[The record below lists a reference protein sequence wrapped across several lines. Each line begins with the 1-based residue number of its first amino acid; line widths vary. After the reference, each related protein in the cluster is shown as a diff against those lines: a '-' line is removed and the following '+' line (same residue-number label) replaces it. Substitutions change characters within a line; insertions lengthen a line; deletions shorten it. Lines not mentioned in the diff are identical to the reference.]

1 MAASGGATMILLDLR
16 EPVSACSHGAAM
28 MLAVPLTWVFWR
40 HCRRGPGADQGLC
53 SRENNGASPYE
64 QGKHIALLIFGLSLI
79 FCYGA
84 SALYHSVLDSGD
96 RLNRFRRLDH
106 VGIYV
111 LIAGTYTPGV
121 WALFRSGWRQG
132 TLASVWG
139 FAILCAGRVWI
150 GGVLPPW
157 VSTIIYLTMGWGVLF
172 CYRELARNLSHR
184 TLLPLPLGGAFYS
197 VGALINLMGWPVLQ
211 PGVVGAHEL
220 FHFLVIAG
228 STCHVA
234 FMLRVVVP
242 SRQPAGWQAENPA
255 RLPRLIPGVI
265 PVRLGTRILAQ
276 LGGLPIRRPHLTEN
290 AEPTPAPTVRLNP
303 AEP

>member
-1 MAASGGATMILLDLR
+1 MILLDLR

-28 MLAVPLTWVFWR
+28 VLALPLTWVLWR
-40 HCRRGPGADQGLC
+40 RCDRWPGVDRGLS
-53 SRENNGASPYE
+53 SRASHYE
-64 QGKHIALLIFGLSLI
+64 QGKRVALLIFCLSLI

-84 SALYHSVLDSGD
+84 SALYHSVLFSGD
-96 RLNRFRRLDH
+96 LLNRFRRLDH

-111 LIAGTYTPGV
+111 LIAGSYTPGV

-150 GGVLPPW
+150 GGILPSW
-157 VSTIIYLTMGWGVLF
+157 VSTIIYLTMGWGVLC
-172 CYRELARNLSHR
+172 CYREMARNHSHR
-184 TLLPLPLGGAFYS
+184 TLLPLPLGGVFYS
-197 VGALINLMGWPVLQ
+197 VGALVNLTNWPVLK
-211 PGVVGAHEL
+211 PGVVGAHEF

-228 STCHVA
+228 SACHVA

-242 SRQPAGWQAENPA
+242 ACQPAGWKAGTPA
-255 RLPRLIPGVI
+255 RLPRLLPGVI
-265 PVRLGTRILAQ
+265 PVRLGTRIWVH
-276 LGGLPIRRPHLTEN
+276 LGGLPIRRPHLTQDTE
-290 AEPTPAPTVRLNP
+290 PAPASTVRFNP

>member
-1 MAASGGATMILLDLR
+1 MILLDLR

-28 MLAVPLTWVFWR
+28 MLALPLAWIFWQR
-40 HCRRGPGADQGLC
+40 CGRCPGTDQGLS
-53 SRENNGASPYE
+53 SRESDRTCHYE
-64 QGKHIALLIFGLSLI
+64 QGKLVALLIFGLSLI

-84 SALYHSVLDSGD
+84 SALYHSVLFSGD

-121 WALFRSGWRQG
+121 WALFRRGWRQG
-132 TLASVWG
+132 TLACVWG
-139 FAILCAGRVWI
+139 FAILCAGRVWF
-150 GGVLPPW
+150 GGILPPW
-157 VSTIIYLTMGWGVLF
+157 VSTIIYLTMGWGVLL

-184 TLLPLPLGGAFYS
+184 ALLPLPLGGAFYS
-197 VGALINLMGWPVLQ
+197 VGALINLMNWPVLK

-228 STCHVA
+228 SACHA
-234 FMLRVVVP
+234 SFMLRVVVP
-242 SRQPAGWQAENPA
+242 ARQPADWQAGNPA
-255 RLPRLIPGVI
+255 WRPRLIPGVI
-265 PVRLGTRILAQ
+265 PVPLGTRVWAQ
-276 LGGLPIRRPHLTEN
+276 LGGLPIRRPHLNED
-290 AEPTPAPTVRLNP
+290 AEPAPAVRLNP

>member
-1 MAASGGATMILLDLR
+1 MTLLDLR

-40 HCRRGPGADQGLC
+40 RCSRWPGPDEGLC
-53 SRENNGASPYE
+53 SRESDRAYQYE
-64 QGKHIALLIFGLSLI
+64 QGKYVALLIFGLSLI

-84 SALYHSVLDSGD
+84 SALYHSVLFSGD

-150 GGVLPPW
+150 GGIFPPW
-157 VSTIIYLTMGWGVLF
+157 VSTIIYLTMGWGVLL

-184 TLLPLPLGGAFYS
+184 KLLPLPLGGAFYS
-197 VGALINLMGWPVLQ
+197 VGALVNLMNWPVLN

-228 STCHVA
+228 SACHVS

-242 SRQPAGWQAENPA
+242 ARQPAGWQAGKPA
-255 RLPRLIPGVI
+255 RQPRPVPGMT
-265 PVRLGTRILAQ
+265 PVHLGTRLWAQ
-276 LGGLPIRRPHLTEN
+276 LGGAPIRRPHLIEDTES
-290 AEPTPAPTVRLNP
+290 TPAPAVRLNP